1 MSFLSRLFPAKP
13 FFTDEEEQ
21 RIVAAIRAAEKRTS
35 GEIRVFVESRCS
47 YVDAVDRAAEIFF
60 GLKMEQTEDR
70 NGVLLYIAT
79 KDHQL
84 AIYGDKGIHEKVG
97 TAFWNKEVQKI
108 LSEFSKQNFADGI
121 VTVITEIGE
130 ALVTHFPYE
139 NEDRNELPDDI
150 VFGR

>member
-97 TAFWNKEVQKI
+97 TAFWNREVNQI
-108 LSEFSKQNFADGI
+108 LKHFSKQSFAEGI

-150 VFGR
+150 VFGK

>member
-1 MSFLSRLFPAKP
+1 MNLFSRLFPSKP
-13 FFTDEEEQ
+13 FFTDEEQQ
-21 RIVAAIRAAEKRTS
+21 RIIAAIRASEKRTS
-35 GEIRVFVESRCS
+35 GEIRVFIESKCS

-60 GLKMEQTEDR
+60 GLQMEKTEDR

-84 AIYGDKGIHEKVG
+84 AIFGDKGIHEKVG
-97 TAFWNKEVQKI
+97 SAFWNTEVRKI
-108 LSEFSKQNFADGI
+108 LNEFSKHHSADGI
-121 VTVITEIGE
+121 VKIVNEIGE